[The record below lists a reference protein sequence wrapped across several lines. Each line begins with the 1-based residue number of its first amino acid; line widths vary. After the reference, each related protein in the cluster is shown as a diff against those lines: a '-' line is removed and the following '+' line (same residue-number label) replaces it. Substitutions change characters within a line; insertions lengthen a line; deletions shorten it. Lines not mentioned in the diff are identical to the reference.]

1 MKKDASRL
9 VGHCLECTH
18 RISLTSAQVAQVL
31 TCLHRDSQLAVVGVA
46 PLDLTWVCDWAWEG
60 EDEEQEVEF

>member
-31 TCLHRDSQLAVVGVA
+31 TCLHRDIKLARVGA
-46 PLDLTWVCDWAWEG
+46 SPLDFNWVYDWAWEG
-60 EDEEQEVEF
+60 EDGEQEVGS